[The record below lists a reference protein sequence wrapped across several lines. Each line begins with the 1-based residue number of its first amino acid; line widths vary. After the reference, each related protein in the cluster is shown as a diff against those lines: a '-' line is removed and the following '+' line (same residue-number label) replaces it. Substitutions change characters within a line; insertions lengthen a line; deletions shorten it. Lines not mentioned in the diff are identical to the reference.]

1 MLLLRLSFFLLLIYD
16 SLISFSTSPVIRLD
30 SDLRSIIFHRL
41 NLSLAALSQ
50 FPKGSVT
57 KEDFSVCLENW
68 LVRLK
73 KEWNYHDHAN
83 VAGANKI
90 AQDLGLTGRTKSTSV
105 QLSDP
110 SDNTRPAPWAVGLSI
125 VLLQTNRQLY
135 WKQEPTALMPWI
147 FIPDGQAFHFTI
159 TYWKTTKE
167 ASGHY
172 WVSASAEYPAEYN
185 VVRLLVPEPDFSLL
199 KGMGVRLDAIYV
211 RHNRDENPKR
221 KSWMDDLTEYKNN
234 GGLYMILCELMYYP
248 WLRNYVKFGE
258 IALKQL
264 LVEHE
269 TQLGDARARGET
281 GTKMKE
287 QGAWL
292 SKELEVL
299 LKEQSKN
306 GRNEGMELEGMQ
318 LS

>member
-30 SDLRSIIFHRL
+30 SDLRSIIFHRI

-147 FIPDGQAFHFTI
+147 FIPDGQAFHFTLM
-159 TYWKTTKE
+159 YQKVYE
-167 ASGHY
+167 MMSAASVICFSSEFPLGFK
-172 WVSASAEYPAEYN
+172 VIQ
-185 VVRLLVPEPDFSLL
+185 LLVPEPDIHLL
-199 KGMGVRLDAIYV
+199 KGNAIGLDAVYV
-211 RHNRDENPKR
+211 RHNRDANPER
-221 KSWMDDLTEYKNN
+221 KSQVNDLNEYRKHYNKLYRIWFSLMNSPWM
-234 GGLYMILCELMYYP
+234 
-248 WLRNYVKFGE
+248 RNYVKFGKTVLE
-258 IALKQL
+258 RLVGVYQPMKLAGGSIA
-264 LVEHE
+264 
-269 TQLGDARARGET
+269 
-281 GTKMKE
+281 MKREVRSWLQE
-287 QGAWL
+287 Q
-292 SKELEVL
+292 
-299 LKEQSKN
+299 LKEYNK
-306 GRNEGMELEGMQ
+306 
-318 LS
+318 